1 MADLQ
6 IPSGTLERALQ
17 KGLGCCNSLR
27 PAIEYLENL
36 AVACPEIDPMVTEL
50 RLKLEHLDKMCRVGL
65 LHTQQQQPE
74 SP

>member
-27 PAIEYLENL
+27 PAIEYLEHL
-36 AVACPEIDPMVTEL
+36 ATACPEIDPMVTEL
-50 RLKLEHLDKMCRVGL
+50 RIKLEHLDAMCRKGL
-65 LHTQQQQPE
+65 LQQTPAQT
-74 SP
+74 